1 MCSGYGSSRKSI
13 TCKCRAVFFLGT
25 VQLLDEGRVAGNESY
40 VCKYA
45 SPDQDMAGQ
54 AQKDSVSLV
63 QECLCCSEPRRTA
76 HAPREDRHAIQNAI
90 VEQGLASSPE
100 YGNFWSKGTEARG
113 MTAPGVDPG

>member
-1 MCSGYGSSRKSI
+1 MQGCF
-13 TCKCRAVFFLGT
+13 FFLGT

-100 YGNFWSKGTEARG
+100 YGIFGAR
-113 MTAPGVDPG
+113 AQKPEE